1 MSRHATDAVS
11 AGADWSLQN
20 KQGWSALQEAI
31 CWRGRAEEYSS
42 YTQIL
47 IKLSDDGCY
56 CYLENT
62 NRGENMKKEL
72 QHPTGRKDDG
82 KGIRRLQGPTHY
94 TGLV

>member
-62 NRGENMKKEL
+62 NRGENMKKNYSA
-72 QHPTGRKDDG
+72 RKDDG
-82 KGIRRLQGPTHY
+82 KGIRLQGPTHY
-94 TGLV
+94 TDC